1 MSYASQKGYKGER
14 EVAEFL
20 TNVFKQWGFK
30 FMRIGG
36 TEKNKKIFA
45 GDVVLDYRTDKEQN
59 CVLRDY
65 YIEVKKQGIF
75 AGDVVLDYRTDKE
88 QNCVLRDYYIEV
100 KKQGKPNVF
109 ADYEK
114 AKDDAE
120 YWNKKGAIMFV
131 IKSEKG
137 KFDNKK
143 IVVLD
148 WQIFAQLVIK
158 SEKGKFDNKKI
169 VVLDWQIFAQL
180 IKDLQYYYDP
190 NK

>member
-36 TEKNKKIFA
+36 TEKNKK
-45 GDVVLDYRTDKEQN
+45 
-59 CVLRDY
+59 
-65 YIEVKKQGIF
+65 IF

-148 WQIFAQLVIK
+148 W
-158 SEKGKFDNKKI
+158 E
-169 VVLDWQIFAQL
+169 IFAQL